1 MEVSELYKDKKKTL
15 SFEIVPPEKN
25 SELSSID
32 ETLDI
37 LCELNPDF
45 ISVTFGAGGS
55 ENCNITI
62 EVARKIKEKYNIEP
76 VVHLTCLNCSK
87 AEIDLI
93 AKQLQQSGVQNIL
106 ALRGDKIPNIQAKN
120 DFKYASDLI
129 KYMKSKYDFCF
140 LGACYPECH
149 PESENSV
156 ADIKHLKE
164 KVNSGAE
171 VLLSQLFFDNNY
183 FYDFLEKCKV
193 ADIDVPIIAG
203 IMPAISKSQLE
214 KMVSLCGVTI
224 PPQLER
230 IVNKFGSNKDALFD
244 AGMSYGISQI
254 IDLLTSDVD
263 GVHIYTMNNPMV
275 AKRISSEI
283 HNFIK

>member
-1 MEVSELYKDKKKTL
+1 MKVSELYKDKKKTL

-25 SELSSID
+25 SEFSSID

-45 ISVTFGAGGS
+45 INVTFGTGGS
-55 ENCNITI
+55 ENCNSTI

-76 VVHLTCLNCSK
+76 VVHLTCLNCSQ

-140 LGACYPECH
+140 LGACYPKCH

-156 ADIKHLKE
+156 DDIKHLKE

-183 FYDFLEKCKV
+183 FYDFQEKCKV

>member
-45 ISVTFGAGGS
+45 ISVTFGTGGS
-55 ENCNITI
+55 ENGNSTI

-129 KYMKSKYDFCF
+129 KYMKSKYDFCL

-156 ADIKHLKE
+156 DDIKHLKE

-183 FYDFLEKCKV
+183 FYDFQEKCKV

-275 AKRISSEI
+275 AKRIFSEI

>member
-1 MEVSELYKDKKKTL
+1 MKVSELYKDKKKTL

-45 ISVTFGAGGS
+45 ISVTFGTGGS
-55 ENCNITI
+55 ENCNSTI

-76 VVHLTCLNCSK
+76 VVHLSCLNCSK

-106 ALRGDKIPNIQAKN
+106 ALRGDKVPNVQAKN

-129 KYMKSKYDFCF
+129 KYMKSEYDFCF

-149 PESENSV
+149 PESENS
-156 ADIKHLKE
+156 
-164 KVNSGAE
+164 
-171 VLLSQLFFDNNY
+171 
-183 FYDFLEKCKV
+183 V

-214 KMVSLCGVTI
+214 KMVSLCGVAI

>member
-1 MEVSELYKDKKKTL
+1 MKVSQLYKIKKKTL

-55 ENCNITI
+55 ERCSSTI

-76 VVHLTCLNCSK
+76 VVHLSCLNYSK
-87 AEIDLI
+87 DEIDLI

-106 ALRGDKIPNIQAKN
+106 ALRGDKIPNIQTKN

-129 KYMKSKYDFCF
+129 AYMKSKYDFCF
-140 LGACYPECH
+140 LGACYPEGH
-149 PESENSV
+149 PESESSV

-183 FYDFLEKCKV
+183 FYDFQEKCKV

-230 IVNKFGSNKDALFD
+230 IVNKFGSNKDSLFD

-254 IDLLTSDVD
+254 IDLLASDVD
-263 GVHIYTMNNPMV
+263 GVHIYTMNNPIV

>member
-1 MEVSELYKDKKKTL
+1 MKVSELYKDKKKTL

-55 ENCNITI
+55 ENCNSTI

-76 VVHLTCLNCSK
+76 VVHLTCLNYSK
-87 AEIDLI
+87 DEIDLI

-106 ALRGDKIPNIQAKN
+106 ALRGDKIPNVQAKN

-129 KYMKSKYDFCF
+129 AYMKSKYDFCF
-140 LGACYPECH
+140 LGACYPEGH
-149 PESENSV
+149 PESESSV

-183 FYDFLEKCKV
+183 FYDFQEKCKV

-214 KMVSLCGVTI
+214 KMVSLCGVAI
-224 PPQLER
+224 PTQLER
-230 IVNKFGSNKDALFD
+230 IVNKFGSNKDSLFD

-254 IDLLTSDVD
+254 IDLLASDVD

>member
-1 MEVSELYKDKKKTL
+1 MQVSQLYKIKKKTL

-25 SELSSID
+25 SELSRID

-45 ISVTFGAGGS
+45 ISVTFGAGGG
-55 ENCNITI
+55 ENCNSTI

-76 VVHLTCLNCSK
+76 VVHLTCLNYSK
-87 AEIDLI
+87 DEIDLI

-106 ALRGDKIPNIQAKN
+106 ALRGDKIPNIQTKN

-129 KYMKSKYDFCF
+129 AYMKPKYDFCF
-140 LGACYPECH
+140 LGACYPEGH
-149 PESENSV
+149 PESESSV

-183 FYDFLEKCKV
+183 FYDFQEKCKV

-230 IVNKFGSNKDALFD
+230 IVNKFGSNKDSLFD

-254 IDLLTSDVD
+254 IDLLASDVD
-263 GVHIYTMNNPMV
+263 GVHIYKMNNPMV
-275 AKRISSEI
+275 AKRIFSEI

>member
-1 MEVSELYKDKKKTL
+1 MKVSKFYRDKKKTI

-25 SELSSID
+25 SELCSID

-55 ENCNITI
+55 ENCNSTI

-76 VVHLTCLNCSK
+76 VVHLTCLNYSK
-87 AEIDLI
+87 DEIDLI
-93 AKQLQQSGVQNIL
+93 ARQLQQSGVQNIL
-106 ALRGDKIPNIQAKN
+106 ALRGDKVPNVQAKN

-129 KYMKSKYDFCF
+129 AYMKSKYDFCL
-140 LGACYPECH
+140 LGACYPEGH
-149 PESENSV
+149 PESESFV
-156 ADIKHLKE
+156 DDI
-164 KVNSGAE
+164 N
-171 VLLSQLFFDNNY
+171 
-183 FYDFLEKCKV
+183 DFQEKCKV
-193 ADIDVPIIAG
+193 ADIDVPVIAG

-224 PPQLER
+224 PPQLKR
-230 IVNKFGSNKDALFD
+230 IVHKFSSNKDALFD

-263 GVHIYTMNNPMV
+263 GIHIYTMNNPMV
-275 AKRISSEI
+275 AKRISTEI
-283 HNFIK
+283 HNFI

>member
-1 MEVSELYKDKKKTL
+1 MKVSELYKDKKKTL

-55 ENCNITI
+55 ENCNSTI
-62 EVARKIKEKYNIEP
+62 EVAGKIKEKYNIEP
-76 VVHLTCLNCSK
+76 VVHLTCLNYSK
-87 AEIDLI
+87 DEIDLI

-106 ALRGDKIPNIQAKN
+106 ALRGDKIPNIQTKN

-129 KYMKSKYDFCF
+129 AYMKSKYDFCF
-140 LGACYPECH
+140 LGACYPEGH
-149 PESENSV
+149 PESESSV

-171 VLLSQLFFDNNY
+171 VLLSQLFFDN
-183 FYDFLEKCKV
+183 K
-193 ADIDVPIIAG
+193 
-203 IMPAISKSQLE
+203 
-214 KMVSLCGVTI
+214 
-224 PPQLER
+224 PQ
-230 IVNKFGSNKDALFD
+230 A
-244 AGMSYGISQI
+244 
-254 IDLLTSDVD
+254 
-263 GVHIYTMNNPMV
+263 
-275 AKRISSEI
+275 
-283 HNFIK
+283 NF

>member
-1 MEVSELYKDKKKTL
+1 M
-15 SFEIVPPEKN
+15 
-25 SELSSID
+25 
-32 ETLDI
+32 
-37 LCELNPDF
+37 CELNPDF
-45 ISVTFGAGGS
+45 ISVTFGTGGS
-55 ENCNITI
+55 ENCNSTI

-156 ADIKHLKE
+156 DDIKHLKE

-171 VLLSQLFFDNNY
+171 VLLSQIFFDNNY
-183 FYDFLEKCKV
+183 FYDFQEKCKV
-193 ADIDVPIIAG
+193 ADIDAPIIAG

-230 IVNKFGSNKDALFD
+230 IVNKFGSNKDAIFD

>member
-1 MEVSELYKDKKKTL
+1 MKVSELYKDKKKTL

-45 ISVTFGAGGS
+45 ISVAFGAGCS
-55 ENCNITI
+55 ENCNSTI

-76 VVHLTCLNCSK
+76 VVNLTCLNYSK
-87 AEIDLI
+87 DEIDLI
-93 AKQLQQSGVQNIL
+93 ATQLQQSGVQNIL
-106 ALRGDKIPNIQAKN
+106 ALRGDKIPNVQAKN

-129 KYMKSKYDFCF
+129 AYMKSKYDFCF

-149 PESENSV
+149 PESESSV

-183 FYDFLEKCKV
+183 FYDFQEKCKV

-230 IVNKFGSNKDALFD
+230 IVNKFGNNKDSLFD

-254 IDLLTSDVD
+254 IDLLASDVD

-275 AKRISSEI
+275 AKRISSQI

>member
-1 MEVSELYKDKKKTL
+1 MKVSQLYKIKKKTL

-55 ENCNITI
+55 ERCSSTI

-76 VVHLTCLNCSK
+76 VVHLSCLNYSK
-87 AEIDLI
+87 DEIDLI

-106 ALRGDKIPNIQAKN
+106 ALRGDKIPNIQTKN

-129 KYMKSKYDFCF
+129 AYMKSKYDFCF
-140 LGACYPECH
+140 LGACYPEGH
-149 PESENSV
+149 PESESSV

-183 FYDFLEKCKV
+183 FYDFQEKCKV

-214 KMVSLCGVTI
+214 KMVSLCGVAI

-230 IVNKFGSNKDALFD
+230 IVNKFGSNKDSLFD

-254 IDLLTSDVD
+254 IDLLASDVD

>member
-1 MEVSELYKDKKKTL
+1 MKVSKFYKDKKKTL
-15 SFEIVPPEKN
+15 SFEIVPPEKD

-55 ENCNITI
+55 ENCTSTI

-106 ALRGDKIPNIQAKN
+106 ALRGDRIPNVQAKN

-129 KYMKSKYDFCF
+129 TYMKSKYDFCF
-140 LGACYPECH
+140 LGACYPEGH
-149 PESENSV
+149 PESESSV

-183 FYDFLEKCKV
+183 FYDFQEKCKV

-203 IMPAISKSQLE
+203 IMPAISKSQLK

-224 PPQLER
+224 PPQLEK
-230 IVNKFGSNKDALFD
+230 IVHKFSSNKDALFY

-263 GVHIYTMNNPMV
+263 GIHIYTINNPMV

>member
-1 MEVSELYKDKKKTL
+1 MEVSELYKEKKKTL

-45 ISVTFGAGGS
+45 ISVTFS
-55 ENCNITI
+55 ENCNSTI

-76 VVHLTCLNCSK
+76 VVHLTYLNCSK

-93 AKQLQQSGVQNIL
+93 AKQLQQSGVQNVL

-129 KYMKSKYDFCF
+129 KYMKSKYNFCF

-156 ADIKHLKE
+156 DDIKHLKE

-183 FYDFLEKCKV
+183 FYDFQEKCKV
-193 ADIDVPIIAG
+193 ADIDVPIIAS

-263 GVHIYTMNNPMV
+263 GVHIYTMNNPIV

>member
-1 MEVSELYKDKKKTL
+1 MEVSQIYKDKKKTL

-45 ISVTFGAGGS
+45 ISVTFGTGGS
-55 ENCNITI
+55 ENCNNTI
-62 EVARKIKEKYNIEP
+62 EVARKIKGKYNIEP
-76 VVHLTCLNCSK
+76 VVHLTCLNYSK

-93 AKQLQQSGVQNIL
+93 AKQLQQSGVKNIL

-129 KYMKSKYDFCF
+129 KYMKSKYDLCF

-183 FYDFLEKCKV
+183 FYDFQEKCKV

-254 IDLLTSDVD
+254 IDLLTSDVE

>member
-1 MEVSELYKDKKKTL
+1 M
-15 SFEIVPPEKN
+15 
-25 SELSSID
+25 
-32 ETLDI
+32 
-37 LCELNPDF
+37 CELNPDF

-55 ENCNITI
+55 ENCNSTI

-76 VVHLTCLNCSK
+76 VVHLTCLNYSK
-87 AEIDLI
+87 DEIDLI
-93 AKQLQQSGVQNIL
+93 AHQLQQSGVQNIL
-106 ALRGDKIPNIQAKN
+106 ALRGDKIPNVQAKN

-129 KYMKSKYDFCF
+129 AYMKSKYDFCF
-140 LGACYPECH
+140 LGACYPEGH
-149 PESENSV
+149 PESESSV

-183 FYDFLEKCKV
+183 FYDFQEKCKV

-230 IVNKFGSNKDALFD
+230 IVNKFGSNKDSLFD
-244 AGMSYGISQI
+244 AGMSYGISQN
-254 IDLLTSDVD
+254 IDLLASDVD

-275 AKRISSEI
+275 AKRISAEI

>member
-1 MEVSELYKDKKKTL
+1 MKVSELYKDKKKTL

-25 SELSSID
+25 SEFSSID

-45 ISVTFGAGGS
+45 INVTFGTGGS
-55 ENCNITI
+55 ENCNSTI

-76 VVHLTCLNCSK
+76 VVHLTCLNCSQ

-140 LGACYPECH
+140 LGACYPKCH

-156 ADIKHLKE
+156 DDIKHLKE

-183 FYDFLEKCKV
+183 FYDFQEKCKV

-230 IVNKFGSNKDALFD
+230 IVNKFASNKDALFD

>member
-1 MEVSELYKDKKKTL
+1 MKVSKFYRDKKKTI

-25 SELSSID
+25 SELCSID

-55 ENCNITI
+55 ENCNSTI

-76 VVHLTCLNCSK
+76 VVHLTCLNYSK
-87 AEIDLI
+87 DEIDLI
-93 AKQLQQSGVQNIL
+93 ARQLQQSGVQNIL
-106 ALRGDKIPNIQAKN
+106 ALRGDKVPNVQAKN

-129 KYMKSKYDFCF
+129 AYMKSKYDFCL
-140 LGACYPECH
+140 LGACYPEGH
-149 PESENSV
+149 PESESFV
-156 ADIKHLKE
+156 DDIKHLKE

-171 VLLSQLFFDNNY
+171 VLLSQLFFDIQ
-183 FYDFLEKCKV
+183 EKCKV
-193 ADIDVPIIAG
+193 ADIDVPVIAG

-224 PPQLER
+224 PPQLKR
-230 IVNKFGSNKDALFD
+230 IVHKFSSNKDALFD

-263 GVHIYTMNNPMV
+263 GIHIYTMNNPMV
-275 AKRISSEI
+275 AKRISTEI
-283 HNFIK
+283 HNFI

>member
-1 MEVSELYKDKKKTL
+1 MKVSELYKDKKKTL

-45 ISVTFGAGGS
+45 ISVTFGTGGS
-55 ENCNITI
+55 ENFNSTI

-76 VVHLTCLNCSK
+76 VVHLTCLNYSK
-87 AEIDLI
+87 DEIDLI
-93 AKQLQQSGVQNIL
+93 AQQLQQSGVQNIL
-106 ALRGDKIPNIQAKN
+106 ALRGDKIPNIQVKN

-203 IMPAISKSQLE
+203 IMSAISKSQLE

-224 PPQLER
+224 PPQLEK

-275 AKRISSEI
+275 AK
-283 HNFIK
+283 

>member
-1 MEVSELYKDKKKTL
+1 MEVSQIYKDKKKTL

-45 ISVTFGAGGS
+45 ISVTFGTGGS
-55 ENCNITI
+55 ENGNSTI

-106 ALRGDKIPNIQAKN
+106 ALRGDKIPNVQAKN

-129 KYMKSKYDFCF
+129 K
-140 LGACYPECH
+140 
-149 PESENSV
+149 
-156 ADIKHLKE
+156 
-164 KVNSGAE
+164 
-171 VLLSQLFFDNNY
+171 
-183 FYDFLEKCKV
+183 
-193 ADIDVPIIAG
+193 
-203 IMPAISKSQLE
+203 
-214 KMVSLCGVTI
+214 
-224 PPQLER
+224 
-230 IVNKFGSNKDALFD
+230 
-244 AGMSYGISQI
+244 
-254 IDLLTSDVD
+254 
-263 GVHIYTMNNPMV
+263 
-275 AKRISSEI
+275 
-283 HNFIK
+283 

>member
-1 MEVSELYKDKKKTL
+1 MKVSQIYKDKKKTL

-55 ENCNITI
+55 ENCNSTI
-62 EVARKIKEKYNIEP
+62 EVARKIKEKYNIES
-76 VVHLTCLNCSK
+76 VVHLTCLNYSK
-87 AEIDLI
+87 DEIDLI

-106 ALRGDKIPNIQAKN
+106 ALRGDKIPNIQTKN

-129 KYMKSKYDFCF
+129 AYMKSKYDFCF
-140 LGACYPECH
+140 LGACYPEGH
-149 PESENSV
+149 PESESSV

-183 FYDFLEKCKV
+183 FYDFQEKCKV
-193 ADIDVPIIAG
+193 AG
-203 IMPAISKSQLE
+203 IMPVISKSQLE
-214 KMVSLCGVTI
+214 KMVSLCGVAI
-224 PPQLER
+224 PTQLER
-230 IVNKFGSNKDALFD
+230 IVNKFGGNKDSLFD

-254 IDLLTSDVD
+254 IDLLASDVD

-275 AKRISSEI
+275 AKRISAEI

>member
-45 ISVTFGAGGS
+45 ISVTFGTGGR
-55 ENCNITI
+55 ENCNSTI

-106 ALRGDKIPNIQAKN
+106 ALRGDKVPNVQAKN

-183 FYDFLEKCKV
+183 FYDFQEKCKV

>member
-1 MEVSELYKDKKKTL
+1 MKVSQLYKIKKKTL

-37 LCELNPDF
+37 LCELNPGF
-45 ISVTFGAGGS
+45 ISVTFGAGGG
-55 ENCNITI
+55 ENCNSTI

-76 VVHLTCLNCSK
+76 VVHLTCLNYSK
-87 AEIDLI
+87 DEIDLI

-106 ALRGDKIPNIQAKN
+106 ALRGDKVPNIQTKN

-129 KYMKSKYDFCF
+129 AYMKSKYDFCF
-140 LGACYPECH
+140 LGACYPEGH
-149 PESENSV
+149 PESESSV

-183 FYDFLEKCKV
+183 FYDFQEKCKV

-230 IVNKFGSNKDALFD
+230 IVNKFGSNKDSLFD

-254 IDLLTSDVD
+254 IDLLASDVD

-275 AKRISSEI
+275 AKRIFSEI

>member
-1 MEVSELYKDKKKTL
+1 MKVSQLYKIKKKTL

-45 ISVTFGAGGS
+45 ISVTFGAGCS

-76 VVHLTCLNCSK
+76 VVHLTCLNYSK
-87 AEIDLI
+87 DEIDLI
-93 AKQLQQSGVQNIL
+93 AKQLQQSGVQNVL
-106 ALRGDKIPNIQAKN
+106 ALRGDKIPNIQTKN
-120 DFKYASDLI
+120 DFKYASNLI
-129 KYMKSKYDFCF
+129 AYMKSKYDFCF
-140 LGACYPECH
+140 LGACYPEGH
-149 PESENSV
+149 PESESSV
-156 ADIKHLKE
+156 TDIKHLKE

-183 FYDFLEKCKV
+183 FYDFQEKCKV

-230 IVNKFGSNKDALFD
+230 IVNKFGSNKDSLFD

-254 IDLLTSDVD
+254 IDLLASDVD

>member
-1 MEVSELYKDKKKTL
+1 MEVSQLYKIKKKTL

-45 ISVTFGAGGS
+45 ISVTFGTDGS
-55 ENCNITI
+55 ENCNSTI

-76 VVHLTCLNCSK
+76 VVHLTCLNYSK
-87 AEIDLI
+87 DEIDLI
-93 AKQLQQSGVQNIL
+93 AQQLQQSGVQNIL
-106 ALRGDKIPNIQAKN
+106 ALRGDKIPNIQVKN

-183 FYDFLEKCKV
+183 FYDFQEKCKV

-214 KMVSLCGVTI
+214 KMVSLCGATI

>member
-1 MEVSELYKDKKKTL
+1 MKVSELYKDKKKTL

-45 ISVTFGAGGS
+45 ISVTFGTGGR
-55 ENCNITI
+55 ENCNSTI

-156 ADIKHLKE
+156 DDIKHLKE

-183 FYDFLEKCKV
+183 FYDFQEKCKV

>member
-45 ISVTFGAGGS
+45 ISVTFGTGGR
-55 ENCNITI
+55 ENCNSTI

-156 ADIKHLKE
+156 DDIKHLKE

-183 FYDFLEKCKV
+183 FYDFQEKCKV

-203 IMPAISKSQLE
+203 IVPAISKSQLE

>member
-45 ISVTFGAGGS
+45 ISVTFGTGGS
-55 ENCNITI
+55 ENGNSTI

-156 ADIKHLKE
+156 DDIKHLKE

-183 FYDFLEKCKV
+183 FYDFQEKCKV

-203 IMPAISKSQLE
+203 IMPAISKPQLE

-275 AKRISSEI
+275 AKRISLEI

>member
-1 MEVSELYKDKKKTL
+1 MKVSQLYKIKKKTL

-45 ISVTFGAGGS
+45 ISVAFGAGCS
-55 ENCNITI
+55 ENCNSTI

-76 VVHLTCLNCSK
+76 VVHLTCLNYSK
-87 AEIDLI
+87 DEIDLI
-93 AKQLQQSGVQNIL
+93 AHQLQQSGVQNIL
-106 ALRGDKIPNIQAKN
+106 ALRGDKVPNIQTKN

-129 KYMKSKYDFCF
+129 AYMKSKYDFCF
-140 LGACYPECH
+140 LGACYPEGH
-149 PESENSV
+149 SESESSV

-183 FYDFLEKCKV
+183 FYDFQEKCKV

-230 IVNKFGSNKDALFD
+230 IVNKFGSNKDSLFD

-254 IDLLTSDVD
+254 IDLLASDVD

>member
-45 ISVTFGAGGS
+45 ISVTFGTGGS
-55 ENCNITI
+55 ENGNSTI

-149 PESENSV
+149 PESVNSV
-156 ADIKHLKE
+156 DDIKHLKE

-183 FYDFLEKCKV
+183 FYDFQEKCKV

>member
-1 MEVSELYKDKKKTL
+1 MEVSQIYKDKKKTL

-45 ISVTFGAGGS
+45 ISVTFGTGGS
-55 ENCNITI
+55 ENGNSTI

-106 ALRGDKIPNIQAKN
+106 ALRGDKIPNVQAKN

-183 FYDFLEKCKV
+183 FYDFQEKCKV

>member
-45 ISVTFGAGGS
+45 ISVTFGTGGR
-55 ENCNITI
+55 ENCNSTI

-156 ADIKHLKE
+156 DDIKHLKE

-183 FYDFLEKCKV
+183 FYDFQEKCKV

-275 AKRISSEI
+275 AK
-283 HNFIK
+283 

>member
-1 MEVSELYKDKKKTL
+1 MKVSELYKDKKKTL

-45 ISVTFGAGGS
+45 ISVTFGTGGR
-55 ENCNITI
+55 ENCNSTI

-129 KYMKSKYDFCF
+129 KYMKSKYNFCF

-156 ADIKHLKE
+156 DDIKHLKE

-183 FYDFLEKCKV
+183 FYDFQEKCKV

-214 KMVSLCGVTI
+214 KMVSLCGVAI
-224 PPQLER
+224 LPQLER

>member
-1 MEVSELYKDKKKTL
+1 MKVSQLYKIKKKTL

-25 SELSSID
+25 SELSRID

-45 ISVTFGAGGS
+45 ISVTFGAGCS
-55 ENCNITI
+55 ENCNSAI

-76 VVHLTCLNCSK
+76 VVHLTCLNYSK
-87 AEIDLI
+87 DEIDLI

-106 ALRGDKIPNIQAKN
+106 ALRGDKIPNIQTKN

-129 KYMKSKYDFCF
+129 TYMKSKYEFCF
-140 LGACYPECH
+140 LGACYPEGH
-149 PESENSV
+149 PESESSV

-183 FYDFLEKCKV
+183 FYDFQEKCKV

-224 PPQLER
+224 PPQLGR
-230 IVNKFGSNKDALFD
+230 IVNKFCSNKDSLFD

-254 IDLLTSDVD
+254 IDLLASDVD